1 MDIQNS
7 DIFEG
12 VINVRT
18 VLDEVNQK
26 VGRNNQ
32 DVQETKNVLFGMTT
46 SIASVQ
52 ASLQQLL
59 RDSPSQQRNSIP
71 RDVTK
76 FYLPPTKK
84 ENIQHILEDSMNV
97 IGNGGFGT
105 VRLGTL
111 NGQKVAVKVLN
122 QNTQEGNIL

>member
-1 MDIQNS
+1 MDVQNS

-26 VGRNNQ
+26 VVRNNQ
-32 DVQETKNVLFGMTT
+32 DVQETKNVLFGMST

-59 RDSPSQQRNSIP
+59 QDSPSQQQNGIP
-71 RDVTK
+71 SDVTR
-76 FYLPPTKK
+76 FSLPPTKK
-84 ENIQHILEDSMNV
+84 ENIRHMST
-97 IGNGGFGT
+97 GNLQSKITFEASRERT
-105 VRLGTL
+105 P
-111 NGQKVAVKVLN
+111 
-122 QNTQEGNIL
+122 